1 MRAEFNMMTSWE
13 VRVMRAVMRKILNG
27 EDESDDKD
35 KDELSSEEDDD
46 IGPEDREDEDEL
58 EDPTMI
64 YSIY

>member
-1 MRAEFNMMTSWE
+1 MMTSWE

-46 IGPEDREDEDEL
+46 IGPEDGEDADEL